1 MTSGNGQASRQ
12 ANPRTMRLPG
22 SVAEIEGSP
31 PGPDVGAFFDLDGT
45 LVAGFTGVI
54 MTQDRLRRRQMS
66 VGEFIG
72 MVQAGLNH
80 QLGRSEFEDLIGKGA
95 RMMRGSSLDD
105 IDELA
110 ERLFVQKIVGRIYP
124 EMRELV
130 RAHMARGHTVV
141 LSSSALTV
149 QVEPVARFLGIQNVL
164 SNKFETDDDGLLTG
178 EVLTPIIWG
187 PGKARAVQ
195 AFAAKNGVDLSK
207 SYFYA
212 DGDEDVALMYLVG
225 NPRPTNPAG
234 KLAAVAAKRGWPVLK
249 FTSRSGSSPVSQLRT
264 AAGVASM
271 MPIAAGAIGL
281 GLLTRNKRT
290 GVNFFTSAFGRT
302 LLTATGINL
311 NVLGKE
317 NLTAQRPAVFIF
329 NHRNQA
335 DPMIAGRLVETNF
348 TSVGKKELEKDPIVG
363 TIGKVMDA
371 AFIDRDD
378 PKKAVE
384 GLKKVE
390 ELARK
395 GLSILIAPEGTRLDT
410 TEVGP
415 FKKGPFRIAMSAG
428 IPIVPIVIRNAE
440 VVAARDSSTF
450 NPGTVDVVVY
460 PPIPIDDWTHENLVD
475 RIAEVRQ
482 LYLDTLKDWPHDELP
497 KPDLYKRTKAPA
509 KKADGQEG
517 DGQEG
522 DGQEGDGQED
532 GRQGSDEKGWRERPP
547 VKVPADHFAPFTTT
561 DDALVLASV
570 SSPAEQELLN
580 DWLERQRRDHPDS
593 KVEVLR
599 LPADDPPPAVL
610 AQLVSELE
618 ADEDRSVVPVRVFWV
633 PGGLPTRS
641 KVVSFLS
648 GRDTYR
654 PPEILQ
660 RRILRKDPSRARV
673 VAGEPAKVSEL
684 RQQWADTTVAEN
696 SREFAR
702 FVIRRA
708 ILAIERVELRL
719 LGPEYKSPRLIKPE
733 LLASARFREGLER
746 IPGATMETAGE
757 MLDELSTGWS
767 RFSVDL
773 IPSLGRAIFSR
784 GFDPNIDYDRGEV
797 ESMRRHLENHP
808 AVLLFSHRSYLD
820 GVIVPVAMQENR
832 LPPVHTF
839 AGINLSFG
847 FMGPLMRHSGVIF
860 IRRKLDDPLY
870 KYVLRQFVGYIVE
883 KRFNLSWS
891 IEGTRSRTGKML
903 PPKLGLLAYVADA
916 YLDGRSDDILLQPVS
931 ISFDQL
937 HETAEYAAYARG
949 GEKTPEGLS
958 WMYNFIKAQGERNY
972 GKIYVRFPEAVSMRE
987 YLGEPHGPMATDDA
1001 AKRLALQKMAFEV
1014 AWRILRV
1021 TPVNASALVSALLLT
1036 TRGVALT
1043 LDQLHHTLQDSLDY
1057 LERKQTPMTNSALR
1071 LRTAEGVR
1079 AALDALS
1086 NGHPVTCVDGGR
1098 EPVWRIAP
1106 EDEHEAAFY
1115 RNTLIDAFLETS
1127 IVELALAY
1135 AARAEGDRLEAF
1147 WSQAMRL
1154 RDLLKFDF
1162 YFADSA
1168 AFRHHVA
1175 EEMSWYEDWE
1185 SHVSRGEIDQLL
1197 RAKRPLVASAMLR
1210 SFFEAY
1216 EIVADVLRDAPAEIA
1231 EKDLTKRALGVGRQY
1246 VAQSRVRSNEAV
1258 SALLFAT
1265 ARQVAADQHL
1275 LESAADLDER
1285 RITFRDELRAILRDM
1300 DKVEQISREQFYA
1313 REIDRRSLRSEPA

>member
-1 MTSGNGQASRQ
+1 
-12 ANPRTMRLPG
+12 MRLPG
-22 SVAEIEGSP
+22 SVAEIQASP
-31 PGPDVGAFFDLDGT
+31 SGPEVGAFFDLDGT

-54 MTQDRLRRRQMS
+54 MTQDRMRRRQMS

-95 RMMRGSSLDD
+95 RMLRGNSLAD

-149 QVEPVARFLGIQNVL
+149 QVEPVARFLGIENVL
-164 SNKFETDDDGLLTG
+164 SNKFETDDHGLLTG

-195 AFAAKNGVDLSK
+195 AFASKNGVDLSK

-234 KLAAVAAKRGWPVLK
+234 KLAAVAAKRGWPVLR
-249 FTSRSGSSPVSQLRT
+249 FSSRSGSSPVSQLRT
-264 AAGVASM
+264 VAGIASM
-271 MPIAAGAIGL
+271 VPIAAGAIGL
-281 GLLTRNKRT
+281 GLLTQNRRT
-290 GVNFFTSAFGRT
+290 GVNFFTSTFGKT
-302 LLTATGINL
+302 LLTTIGVEL

-317 NLTAQRPAVFIF
+317 NLTAERPAVFIF

-335 DPMIAGRLVETNF
+335 DPLIAGRLVESNF

-363 TIGKVMDA
+363 TMGKIMDA

-378 PKKAVE
+378 PQKAVE

-410 TEVGP
+410 SEVGQ

-428 IPIVPIVIRNAE
+428 IPVVPIVIRNAE
-440 VVAARDSSTF
+440 VIAARDSSTF
-450 NPGTVDVVVY
+450 NPGLVDVVVY
-460 PPIPIDDWTHENLVD
+460 PPIPVNDWTHDDLSE
-475 RIAEVRQ
+475 RIAEVRE
-482 LYLDTLKDWPHDELP
+482 LYLETLRDWPQDELP
-497 KPDLYKRTKAPA
+497 TPALYTRKKTKGTRKSPA
-509 KKADGQEG
+509 KKAAPKKTGAATATKATATKATAKKAA
-517 DGQEG
+517 
-522 DGQEGDGQED
+522 GQED
-532 GRQGSDEKGWRERPP
+532 PCQEDSGEKGDAERSA
-547 VKVPADHFAPFTTT
+547 VKFTADQVAPFTTT

-580 DWLERQRRDHPDS
+580 DWLDQQRREYPDS
-593 KVEVLR
+593 KVDVLR
-599 LPADDPPPAVL
+599 LSDDDPPPGVL
-610 AQLVSELE
+610 AQLVAELE

-641 KVVSFLS
+641 KVVSLLS

-654 PPEILQ
+654 PPELLQ
-660 RRILRKDPSRARV
+660 RRILRRDPSRARV

-702 FVIRRA
+702 FVMRRA
-708 ILAIERVELRL
+708 ALAIERVELRL
-719 LGPEYKSPRLIKPE
+719 LGPEYKSPRLMKPE
-733 LLASARFREGLER
+733 ILASARFREGLEQ
-746 IPGATMETAGE
+746 IPDATIDQAGE

-784 GFDPNIDYDRGEV
+784 GFDPKVDYDRAQV
-797 ESMRRHLENHP
+797 EAMRGSLENHP

-860 IRRKLDDPLY
+860 LRRKLDDPLY

-937 HETAEYAAYARG
+937 HETAEYAAYAQG

-958 WMYNFIKAQGERNY
+958 WLYKFIKAQGERNY

-987 YLGEPHGPMATDDA
+987 YLGAPHGPMATDDD
-1001 AKRLALQKMAFEV
+1001 AKRLAMQKMAFEV
-1014 AWRILRV
+1014 AWRILRA
-1021 TPVNASALVSALLLT
+1021 TPVNATALVSALLLT

-1071 LRTAEGVR
+1071 LRTADGVR

-1086 NGHPVTCVDGGR
+1086 NRHPVTRVDGGR

-1127 IVELALAY
+1127 IADLALAY
-1135 AARAEGDRLEAF
+1135 SWRADGDRLEAF
-1147 WSQAMRL
+1147 WSQSMRL

-1168 AFRHHVA
+1168 AFREHLA
-1175 EEMSWYEDWE
+1175 EEC
-1185 SHVSRGEIDQLL
+1185 
-1197 RAKRPLVASAMLR
+1197 
-1210 SFFEAY
+1210 
-1216 EIVADVLRDAPAEIA
+1216 
-1231 EKDLTKRALGVGRQY
+1231 LG
-1246 VAQSRVRSNEAV
+1246 
-1258 SALLFAT
+1258 T
-1265 ARQVAADQHL
+1265 
-1275 LESAADLDER
+1275 
-1285 RITFRDELRAILRDM
+1285 RIGN
-1300 DKVEQISREQFYA
+1300 
-1313 REIDRRSLRSEPA
+1313 RRSHQVRLTGCCA